1 MSRIWQLV
9 GNSRVQRLNS
19 WKVALGCSVPEDEDA
34 LALEGLLGLD
44 HVFSEVLS
52 IVADLGPHVVDEE
65 WLSEVVFVV
74 GVGHGLK
81 VKSHGCTALNIT
93 DLEATS
99 GRVAVRVEELGQTL
113 SVLGEKGVVETL
125 LPLLI
130 EVHHVVGLWAE
141 KAAKLFV
148 GEKLVK
154 HVDLIEGRLGTL
166 ISDAS
171 SSDASSGEEVELPER
186 SVSEHHECEATVS
199 NKCACPHVVGTMKTG
214 SDLVK
219 IVASAHSPFPVVRAD
234 DVGHVLE
241 LGWIS
246 LSLGG
251 LSTVGSVVVGIS
263 ADVVTVETLGG
274 LEAHVVI
281 AGLVVL
287 TETELGGWGKERLA
301 LLLRNL
307 KTIISDEIGVL

>member
-1 MSRIWQLV
+1 M

-19 WKVALGCSVPEDEDA
+19 WRVRRCACSVPEDEDT

-74 GVGHGLK
+74 GVGHRLE

-99 GRVAVRVEELGQTL
+99 GRVAVGVEKLGETL
-113 SVLGEKGVVETL
+113 SVLGEERVVESL
-125 LPLLI
+125 LPFLI

-148 GEKLVK
+148 GEKLVE
-154 HVDLIEGRLGTL
+154 HVDLIEGRFSTL
-166 ISDAS
+166 ISDTS
-171 SSDASSGEEVELPER
+171 GSDAGSGEEMELPER
-186 SVSEHHECEATVS
+186 SVSEHHECEATIC
-199 NKCACPHVVGTMKTG
+199 NKCACPHVVGTMETG
-214 SDLVK
+214 ADLVK

-234 DVGHVLE
+234 HVGHVLE

-246 LSLGG
+246 LGLGS

-263 ADVVTVETLGG
+263 ADVVAVETLRG

-287 TETELGGWGKERLA
+287 SETEHGGWGKESLA
-301 LLLRNL
+301 LLLRKL